1 MRFRRRNE
9 PEEAMTSPDTSRRIW
24 TMTIRRFAEVAWS
37 HHGPLRYVS
46 VALTPILVAFL
57 VPGYWWALCSL
68 GAIIG
73 VVTDIYTQGAFA
85 RLSKNLDQMD
95 GAALQRA
102 LGKYIA
108 ALATITAAYILPYA
122 ALAFAPQPA
131 PVIGIL
137 FAAGGALIC
146 ATLHVMT
153 RTMIFYTIPS
163 VILAMVLNAVALAS
177 GNMNAIILGTMAA
190 LFGANAI
197 IAARSGAK
205 SFGELIKSRLKAE
218 EAAEDLEQRVNERTA
233 QLAVATKRAQA
244 ANKAK
249 SMFLANMS
257 HELRTPL
264 NAVIGYSEIIEE
276 DLESGDTSASAG
288 DLGKIR
294 GSATHLLTLINK
306 ILDLSRIESGKLE
319 LKPAHFDL
327 PSLVRGA
334 MDTVK
339 PTAAKNRST
348 CQVTIAPGINAMVS
362 DETRVRQCVLNL
374 LSNAAKFTSNG
385 VVALDLR
392 ACRIGRARGVAIAI
406 KDTGPGISAEQQ
418 LRLFQPFMQID
429 NTKTRAHDGA
439 GLGLVITRRLAR
451 AMGGDVQVSSKLGH
465 GATFTLYLPLEMPIA
480 APAAAA

>member
-1 MRFRRRNE
+1 MSS
-9 PEEAMTSPDTSRRIW
+9 PETSRRIW

-37 HHGPLRYVS
+37 HHGPLRYIS
-46 VALTPILVAFL
+46 VCLTPILVALL
-57 VPGYWWALCSL
+57 VPGYWWAACSV

-73 VVTDIYTQGAFA
+73 VAIDIRTQGAFA
-85 RLSKNLDQMD
+85 RLSEQLDHMD
-95 GAALQRA
+95 DAALQA
-102 LGKYIA
+102 AIGKYVW
-108 ALATITAAYILPYA
+108 ALAGITAAYILPYA

-131 PVIGIL
+131 PVIGLL
-137 FAAGGALIC
+137 FGAGGALIC

-163 VILAMVLNAVALAS
+163 VILAMVLNAVALS
-177 GNMNAIILGTMAA
+177 GGVNAAILGIMAA

-205 SFGELIKSRLKAE
+205 SFGELIKSRLTAE
-218 EAAEDLEQRVNERTA
+218 EAAKDLERRVSERTA

-276 DLESGDTSASAG
+276 DLDSGDTSSSAA

-294 GSATHLLTLINK
+294 GSATHLLTLINE

-319 LKPAHFDL
+319 LKPGQFDIEAL
-327 PSLVRGA
+327 LRGA
-334 MDTVK
+334 LDTVK
-339 PTAAKNRST
+339 PTAAKNRT
-348 CQVTIAPGINAMVS
+348 LCQLNVAGSVGAMFS

-374 LSNAAKFTSNG
+374 LSNAAKFTQNG
-385 VVALDLR
+385 VIALDMR
-392 ACRIGRARGVAIAI
+392 ACRIGRVRGVAISI
-406 KDTGPGISAEQQ
+406 KDTGPGISAENQ
-418 LRLFQPFMQID
+418 LRLFRPFMQID
-429 NTKTRAHDGA
+429 STQTRAHDGA

-451 AMGGDVQVSSKLGH
+451 AMGGDVQVSSKLGQ
-465 GATFTLYLPLEMPIA
+465 GSTFTLYLPLDMSQA
-480 APAAAA
+480 APVSEAA

>member
-1 MRFRRRNE
+1 
-9 PEEAMTSPDTSRRIW
+9 MTAAASRRTWI
-24 TMTIRRFAEVAWS
+24 MTIRRFAEVAWTR
-37 HHGPLRYVS
+37 HGPTRYVS
-46 VALTPILVAFL
+46 VALTPILVALL
-57 VPGYWWALCSL
+57 VPGYWWAVCSL
-68 GAIIG
+68 GGVIG
-73 VVTDIYTQGAFA
+73 VIIDLRTQGAFN
-85 RLSKNLDQMD
+85 RLAEQAETLDDDGLAKAVKNHVLSL
-95 GAALQRA
+95 AA
-102 LGKYIA
+102 
-108 ALATITAAYILPYA
+108 ITAAYVAPYA

-137 FAAGGALIC
+137 FCAGAALIC

-153 RTMIFYTIPS
+153 RTMIFFTVP
-163 VILAMVLNAVALAS
+163 VIIIGLMLNAFMLAD
-177 GNMNAIILGTMAA
+177 GPLNAIILTAMAGMMG
-190 LFGANAI
+190 LNAI
-197 IAARSGAK
+197 VAARGGAR
-205 SFGELIKSRLKAE
+205 SFGDLIGARLKAE
-218 EAAEDLEQRVNERTA
+218 EAVEDMERRVEERTA

-276 DLESGDTSASAG
+276 DLESGDTQSSVA

-294 GSATHLLTLINK
+294 GSAMHLLTLINE

-319 LKPAHFDL
+319 LKPAPFDL
-327 PSLVRGA
+327 PALVRGA

-339 PTAAKNRST
+339 PTAAKHRTT
-348 CQVTIAPGINAMVS
+348 CQVTIAPGFNVMRS

-374 LSNAAKFTSNG
+374 LSNAAKFTHNG
-385 VVALDLR
+385 VIAIDVR
-392 ACRIGRARGVAIAI
+392 SCRIGRARGVAISV
-406 KDTGPGISAEQQ
+406 KDTGPGISAEHQ

-429 NTKTRAHDGA
+429 NTNTRAHDGA

-465 GATFTLYLPLEMPIA
+465 GATFTLYLPLELSEPTPAVA
-480 APAAAA
+480 A

>member
-1 MRFRRRNE
+1 
-9 PEEAMTSPDTSRRIW
+9 MTSPDTSRRIW
-24 TMTIRRFAEVAWS
+24 AMTIRRFAEMAWS
-37 HHGPLRYVS
+37 DHGPMRYGS
-46 VALTPILVAFL
+46 VVLTPILVAFL
-57 VPGYWWALCSL
+57 VPGYWWVACLL
-68 GAIIG
+68 GAIAG
-73 VVTDIYTQGAFA
+73 VLIDLRTQAAFD
-85 RLSKNLDQMD
+85 RLSLRLDELD
-95 GAALQRA
+95 AATLKA
-102 LGKYIA
+102 MIGKSVA
-108 ALATITAAYILPYA
+108 ALAATTACYVAPYA

-131 PVIGIL
+131 PVVGLL
-137 FAAGGALIC
+137 FGAGAALVSAN
-146 ATLHVMT
+146 LHVMT
-153 RTMIFYTIPS
+153 RTMIFYTIAP
-163 VILAMVLNAVALAS
+163 VMVVLVFNAAALGEGA
-177 GNMNAIILGTMAA
+177 NAIILAMMAA

-197 IAARSGAK
+197 MAARSGAR
-205 SFGELIKSRLKAE
+205 SFGELIKSRLHAE
-218 EAAEDLEQRVNERTA
+218 EAAEDMERRVEERTA
-233 QLAVATKRAQA
+233 QLAIATKRAQA

-276 DLESGDTSASAG
+276 DLESGDTSASAA

-294 GSATHLLTLINK
+294 GAATHLLTLINE

-319 LKPAHFDL
+319 LKPAIFDL

-339 PTAAKNRST
+339 PTISKNRST
-348 CQVTIAPGINAMVS
+348 CQVNIAPGIAVMRS

-374 LSNAAKFTSNG
+374 LSNAAKFTQSG

-392 ACRIGRARGVAIAI
+392 TCRIGQARGVAISV

-418 LRLFQPFMQID
+418 ARLFQPFMQID

-465 GATFTLYLPLEMPIA
+465 GATFTLYLPLEMPDA
-480 APAAAA
+480 APAAAAAA

>member
-1 MRFRRRNE
+1 
-9 PEEAMTSPDTSRRIW
+9 MTTAAPSRRTWI
-24 TMTIRRFAEVAWS
+24 MTIRRFAEVAWTR
-37 HHGPLRYVS
+37 HGPTRYVS
-46 VALTPILVAFL
+46 VALTPILVALL
-57 VPGYWWALCSL
+57 VPGWWWALCSL
-68 GAIIG
+68 GAIVG
-73 VVTDIYTQGAFA
+73 VIIDLRTQGAFS
-85 RLSKNLDQMD
+85 RLAQEAETLDDAGLAKAVKNHILSL
-95 GAALQRA
+95 AA
-102 LGKYIA
+102 
-108 ALATITAAYILPYA
+108 ITAAYVAPYA

-137 FAAGGALIC
+137 FCAGAALIC

-153 RTMIFYTIPS
+153 RTMILYTVP
-163 VILAMVLNAVALAS
+163 VIIVGLMLNAFVLAEGLLNALILTTMA
-177 GNMNAIILGTMAA
+177 GMMGLNAIV
-190 LFGANAI
+190 
-197 IAARSGAK
+197 AARGGAR
-205 SFGELIKSRLKAE
+205 SFGDLIGARLKAE
-218 EAAEDLEQRVNERTA
+218 EAAEDMERRVEERTA
-233 QLAVATKRAQA
+233 QLAVATRRAQA

-276 DLESGDTSASAG
+276 DLESGDTTSSAG
-288 DLGKIR
+288 DLAKIR
-294 GSATHLLTLINK
+294 GSATHLLTLINE

-319 LKPAHFDL
+319 LRPAPFDL
-327 PSLVRGA
+327 PALLRGA

-339 PTAAKNRST
+339 PTIAKNRSI
-348 CQVTIAPGINAMVS
+348 CQLNIAPGIDVMRA

-374 LSNAAKFTSNG
+374 LSNAAKFTQSG
-385 VVALDLR
+385 VVALDVR
-392 ACRIGRARGVAIAI
+392 ACRIGQAHGVAISV

-418 LRLFQPFMQID
+418 ARLFQPFMQID

-465 GATFTLYLPLEMPIA
+465 GSTFTLYLPLDMASA

>member
-1 MRFRRRNE
+1 MSM
-9 PEEAMTSPDTSRRIW
+9 EASSRRIW
-24 TMTIRRFAEVAWS
+24 TNTIRRFAEVAWS

-46 VALTPILVAFL
+46 VTLTPILVAFF

-68 GAIIG
+68 GAVIG

-85 RLSKNLDQMD
+85 RLTKNLDQMD
-95 GAALQRA
+95 EAALQTA
-102 LGKYIA
+102 IGKYVV

-131 PVIGIL
+131 PVIGLL

-163 VILAMVLNAVALAS
+163 VILAMVLNAVALS
-177 GNMNAIILGTMAA
+177 QGGINAIVLGIMAT

-205 SFGELIKSRLKAE
+205 SFGELIKARLNAE
-218 EAAEDLEQRVNERTA
+218 EAAEDLERRVNERTA
-233 QLAVATKRAQA
+233 QLEVASKRALA
-244 ANKAK
+244 ANRAK

-276 DLESGDTSASAG
+276 DLESGDTSASAA

-294 GSATHLLTLINK
+294 GSATHLLTLINE

-319 LKPAHFDL
+319 LKPASFDL
-327 PSLVRGA
+327 PSLLRGA
-334 MDTVK
+334 LDTVK
-339 PTAAKNRST
+339 PTASKQRTT
-348 CQVTIAPGINAMVS
+348 CQLNVAPTIGLMIS

-374 LSNAAKFTSNG
+374 LSNAAKFTHNG
-385 VVALDLR
+385 TIALDIR
-392 ACRIGRARGVAIAI
+392 ECRIGRLRGVAISV
-406 KDTGPGISAEQQ
+406 KDTGPGISAENQV
-418 LRLFQPFMQID
+418 RLFRPFMQID

-451 AMGGDVQVSSKLGH
+451 AMGGDIQVSSKLGH
-465 GATFTLYLPLEMPIA
+465 GSTFTLYLPLDITQAP
-480 APAAAA
+480 PAAAAA

>member
-1 MRFRRRNE
+1 MIS
-9 PEEAMTSPDTSRRIW
+9 PETSRRIW
-24 TMTIRRFAEVAWS
+24 TMTIRRFVEVAWS
-37 HHGPLRYVS
+37 HHGPLRYIS
-46 VALTPILVAFL
+46 VGLTPILVALL
-57 VPGYWWALCSL
+57 VPGYWWAGCSL
-68 GAIIG
+68 GAVIG
-73 VVTDIYTQGAFA
+73 VVIDLRAQGAFA
-85 RLSKNLDQMD
+85 RLSQQLEHMD
-95 GAALQRA
+95 EAALQAAIR
-102 LGKYIA
+102 KYVW
-108 ALATITAAYILPYA
+108 ALAGITAAYIVPYA

-131 PVIGIL
+131 PVIGLL

-163 VILAMVLNAVALAS
+163 VILALVLNAGALAQ
-177 GNMNAIILGTMAA
+177 GGNAIVLAVMAG

-205 SFGELIKSRLKAE
+205 SFGQLIKSRLNAE
-218 EAAEDLEQRVNERTA
+218 EAAEDLERRVSERTA
-233 QLAVATKRAQA
+233 QLVAATKRAQA

-276 DLESGDTSASAG
+276 DLDSGDTSSSAA

-294 GSATHLLTLINK
+294 GSASHLLTLINE

-319 LKPAHFDL
+319 LKPALFDIETL
-327 PSLVRGA
+327 LRGA

-339 PTAAKNRST
+339 PTAVKNRTT
-348 CQVTIAPGINAMVS
+348 CQINLAPGIGPMNA

-374 LSNAAKFTSNG
+374 LSNAAKFTHNG
-385 VVALDLR
+385 AIALDMR
-392 ACRIGRARGVAIAI
+392 PCRIGRARGVAISV
-406 KDTGPGISAEQQ
+406 KDTGPGISAENQI
-418 LRLFQPFMQID
+418 RLFQPFMQID

-451 AMGGDVQVSSKLGH
+451 AMGGDVQVSSKLGQ
-465 GATFTLYLPLEMPIA
+465 GSTFTVYLPLDA
-480 APAAAA
+480 ASAQPVAA